1 MRIQERSPSAAFPA
15 IERETM
21 DQQPYQ
27 QPPAPAPQAAQP
39 QQTVPSAPGQA
50 APAQTTPT
58 QAAPTSIPTSAMGIV
73 SLVLGII
80 ALLTSFLPII
90 NNLAAL
96 LAFIGLIF
104 GIVGLV
110 QVAKGKRSGK
120 GLGIAGII
128 VNVIAFI
135 VVLGTQ
141 ALFSAAL
148 DDALSANSPSGIA
161 SSAASSQSDESADS
175 SAAAPT
181 SFEDLP
187 IGTPVELGDGMVIQV
202 DAVQTGLKNYN
213 GADVTGITVTY
224 TNNGTSSQS
233 FNVYEWK
240 GQDAQ
245 GAQRSTTYYSEAE
258 NELNSGSLAAGGS
271 VTGNIYFDGA
281 ISKAVYEQLISFD
294 DEVVSWVL
302 A

>member
-39 QQTVPSAPGQA
+39 QQTAPS

-58 QAAPTSIPTSAMGIV
+58 QTAPTSNPTSAMGIV

-161 SSAASSQSDESADS
+161 SSASSSQSGESTDS
-175 SAAAPT
+175 SAAAPAN
-181 SFEDLP
+181 FEDLP

-281 ISKAVYEQLISFD
+281 ISKAVYEQLVSFD

>member
-1 MRIQERSPSAAFPA
+1 
-15 IERETM
+15 M

-27 QPPAPAPQAAQP
+27 QPANAPQPTPSQQPTNP
-39 QQTVPSAPGQA
+39 QQVPPDQSPQ
-50 APAQTTPT
+50 PATP
-58 QAAPTSIPTSAMGIV
+58 PTSTSTSALGITG
-73 SLVLGII
+73 LVLGII

-96 LAFIGLIF
+96 LALLGLVLAI
-104 GIVGLV
+104 IGLV
-110 QVAKGKRSGK
+110 QVTRGKRSGK
-120 GLGIAGII
+120 GISIAGII

-148 DDALSANSPSGIA
+148 DDALSTNSPTSIA
-161 SSAASSQSDESADS
+161 SSSSESQASSANDESAN
-175 SAAAPT
+175 APE
-181 SFEDLP
+181 SFENLAL
-187 IGTPVELGDGMVIQV
+187 GTAVELDNGMTVQV
-202 DAVQTGLKNYN
+202 DAVQPGLANYN
-213 GADVTGITVTY
+213 GAEVTGITVTY

-233 FNVYEWK
+233 FNVYDWK
-240 GQDAQ
+240 GEDAQ

-271 VTGNIYFDGA
+271 VTGNVYFDGA

-294 DEVVSWVL
+294 DEVISWTL